1 MRSPRPVSGSRP
13 ASIIPGRSPTRTTSR
28 PPIRRWPSG
37 SHRGQPRAS
46 RASATSSERRRACT
60 RTPPTRRSSSSAT
73 AAWWSAR
80 RAPGTDSSSRP
91 SSAERWPRSRAKRR
105 PDFRTTHVHDARVN
119 RWRIVLVVGLALL
132 ALAVAGC
139 GGDDVASPPETTPPV
154 DTTTPPT
161 SETTTFAIYLLRDG
175 LISPVRRSVAATPAV
190 ARAAVEALFAGPTTD
205 ESGEEL
211 GTAIPE
217 ATSLLDLSI
226 ADGVATVDL
235 SGACDET
242 GSAESLH
249 GRVAQ
254 VVATL
259 TQFPTVERVS
269 FRLDGEPAT
278 TIGDQK
284 VDPPIGRR
292 AIEEQTP
299 QI

>member
-1 MRSPRPVSGSRP
+1 M
-13 ASIIPGRSPTRTTSR
+13 
-28 PPIRRWPSG
+28 
-37 SHRGQPRAS
+37 
-46 RASATSSERRRACT
+46 
-60 RTPPTRRSSSSAT
+60 
-73 AAWWSAR
+73 
-80 RAPGTDSSSRP
+80 
-91 SSAERWPRSRAKRR
+91 
-105 PDFRTTHVHDARVN
+105 HDARVN

-139 GGDDVASPPETTPPV
+139 DGDDVASPPETTPPV

-235 SGACDET
+235 SGAFDET

-299 QI
+299 QILIESPLPGDTVTSPIRVRGTANVFEATVSFEVRDGTGTVVLEAFTTATSGTGTRGTFDTTLSVPGVEGTMRIVAFEASAEDGRPLHVVDVQVSLVR